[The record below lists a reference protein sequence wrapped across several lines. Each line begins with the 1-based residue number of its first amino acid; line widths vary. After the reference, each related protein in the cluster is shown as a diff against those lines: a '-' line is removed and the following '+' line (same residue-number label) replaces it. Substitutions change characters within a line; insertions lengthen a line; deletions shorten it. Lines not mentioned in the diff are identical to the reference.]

1 MKQRFRSALASVT
14 ALALGILAA
23 PPLKAQDYPAMNL
36 RFAHYLPATFAGS
49 VVDKWFADEVQ
60 RRSNGKIKIQIFWAE
75 SMGKSTELL
84 DLVAKGAVDM
94 SATSQGYFP
103 SQLPLVGMT
112 NSVMMLFDSNEEALR
127 INAELMQRKAMQD
140 ELRRNQVYPIFFHA
154 VNTFRPFC
162 SKKLDRLED
171 FKGKKMRSWGEYVPL
186 LWQSLGATPVTVLPA
201 EFYESLQ
208 RGTVDCMFLPIDL
221 TYNLKLYEV
230 AKFTWDKGLGAIPTW
245 PIWVNWKTYH
255 EVWPPQVRKL
265 IEEVAREAVER
276 DVKTTRDAE
285 ATALKAMTSSHGVQV
300 ARFNDMDRLEKTVP
314 DLLATWVTKME
325 ARGLGNEAREV
336 AEFVRKRRAELRK
349 SKP

>member
-1 MKQRFRSALASVT
+1 MKQHFSFAFVSAA
-14 ALALGILAA
+14 ALALGMLTA
-23 PPLKAQDYPAMNL
+23 PSLQAQEYPAMNL
-36 RFAHYLPATFAGS
+36 RFAHYLPATPAGS

-75 SMGKSTELL
+75 SMGKANELL

-112 NSVMMLFDSNEEALR
+112 NSVMMLFDSNEQALR
-127 INAELMQRKAMQD
+127 INAELMQRKAVQD
-140 ELRRNQVYPIFFHA
+140 ELRKAQVYPIFFHA
-154 VNTFRPFC
+154 VNTFRPLC
-162 SKKLDRLED
+162 TKKVERLED
-171 FKGKKMRSWGEYVPL
+171 IKGKKMRSWGEYVPL

-208 RGTVDCMFLPIDL
+208 RGTVDCMFLPSDL
-221 TYNLKLYEV
+221 VYSLKLYEV

-265 IEEVAREAVER
+265 IDDVAREAVER

-285 ATALKAMTSSHGVQV
+285 SVALKAMTSSHGVHVVQ
-300 ARFNDMDRLEKTVP
+300 FNDMDRLEKTVP
-314 DLLATWVTKME
+314 DLLGVWVTKME
-325 ARGLGNEAREV
+325 ARGLGNEAREI